1 MNESAKHYLS
11 RLPLVLLPLSSP
23 LSLSL
28 SLPDCPNHLSL
39 STIAIA
45 VDSYHVNLNNVD
57 ANLRQNTDR

>member
-11 RLPLVLLPLSSP
+11 RLPLVLLPLSSHP
-23 LSLSL
+23 LSL